1 MASISLV
8 GVDVSK
14 SVSLVEPLNSL
25 PPILLANLPTLELA
39 IFCPTLVFKA
49 LFKTLE
55 PIALVPSRTLP
66 PAHLIPF
73 IASPPSALAPFMARG
88 PSTDAI
94 IPPNFFSKF
103 RGFNFF
109 SKFRGFN
116 FFSKF
121 RGIKSFK
128 RSNKPFLAFL
138 PAPAIECLRL
148 SLLVATSSLIL
159 ASNSF

>member
-14 SVSLVEPLNSL
+14 SVSLVEPPNSL

-109 SKFRGFN
+109 SKFRG
-116 FFSKF
+116 
-121 RGIKSFK
+121 IKSFK

-159 ASNSF
+159 ARSSF